1 MVITESRR
9 NIISK
14 ASIIDETKYNIQD
27 LFLQIKVIGQ
37 RGDGDKSDLALDAFK
52 ILQGHCSEY
61 QYYDGEI
68 FRFFRSCESFRLPI
82 AIGILQLSCVVHH
95 ALTIYIYLKTTR
107 ILPFLV

>member
-1 MVITESRR
+1 M
-9 NIISK
+9 
-14 ASIIDETKYNIQD
+14 ETKYNIQD

-61 QYYDGEI
+61 QYYDDDI

-82 AIGILQLSCVVHH
+82 AIGILRLSCVVHH